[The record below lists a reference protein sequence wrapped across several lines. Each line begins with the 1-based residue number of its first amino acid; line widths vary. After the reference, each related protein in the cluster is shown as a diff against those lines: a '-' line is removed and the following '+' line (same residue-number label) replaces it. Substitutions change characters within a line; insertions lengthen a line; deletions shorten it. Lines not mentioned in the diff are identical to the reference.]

1 MNARSF
7 RGTVSTALVA
17 LVVLAV
23 LAPAVGAQ
31 TYPPS
36 APTVGVSDSTVCARQ
51 QITVSGDNWLA
62 DSKVRLFLKP
72 RSGRLGKDRADS
84 DGSFSRDVKIPR
96 NLRPGEYRIIAIGR
110 DEDGNRVRVAT
121 SITVRSRCSA
131 VEGDTVGDDVEGT
144 DVLNAPAGSAFTG
157 GNIQPWLVL
166 ALSLA
171 GVGIVMLAA
180 GVLLRRSRVW
190 SR

>member
-7 RGTVSTALVA
+7 SGTVSTALVT

-51 QITVSGDNWLA
+51 QITVSGDNWQS
-62 DSKVRLFLKP
+62 DSKVRLFLRP
-72 RSGRLGKDRADS
+72 RFGSLGKDRVDS
-84 DGSFSRDVKIPR
+84 DGSFSRTVRIPR
-96 NLRPGEYRIIAIGR
+96 NLRPGEYQIIAFGR
-110 DEDGNRVRVAT
+110 DEDGDRVRVAT

-131 VEGDTVGDDVEGT
+131 VAGDTVGDTVAGT
-144 DVLNAPAGSAFTG
+144 EVVNASDGSASTG